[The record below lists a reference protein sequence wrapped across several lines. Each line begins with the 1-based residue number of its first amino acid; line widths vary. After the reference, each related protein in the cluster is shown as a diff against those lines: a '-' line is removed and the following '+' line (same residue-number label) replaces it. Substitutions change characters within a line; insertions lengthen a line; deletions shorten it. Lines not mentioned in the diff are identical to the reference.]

1 MRSSV
6 SVAIIALNEEKKI
19 RACLES
25 VRWANEIVLCDSGS
39 EDRTLESA
47 REQGARIYQ
56 DAWRG
61 FSGHKNLALTRCT
74 HPWALVLDADERVT
88 PALQEEIE
96 RILGDPEAL
105 DGYLIPRRNY
115 FLGQWVS
122 RCGWY
127 PDESIRL
134 FRRDR
139 GRFAERAVHEAVVV
153 DGRVGRL
160 TAPLDHF
167 TYDSIGDYLR
177 RMDRYST
184 LAAEELRRGGRS
196 VCLFDLIGRPA
207 WTFVR
212 MLLVQRG
219 WREGWRGVILSG
231 LYACYV
237 FSKYA
242 KLWELRD
249 AGRGPRGASHE
260 PRAESGEPKGKSREP
275 GATSRETRDERRG
288 VGA

>member
-6 SVAIIALNEEKKI
+6 SGAIIALNEEKKI

-39 EDRTLESA
+39 EDRTLEIA
-47 REQGARIYQ
+47 REQGARTYQ

-88 PALQEEIE
+88 PALRDEIE
-96 RILGDPEAL
+96 RVLGDPKAL

-127 PDESIRL
+127 PDESVRL

-153 DGRVGRL
+153 DGHVGRL
-160 TAPLDHF
+160 RSPLDHF

-196 VCLFDLIGRPA
+196 ACLFDLIGRPA

-242 KLWELRD
+242 KLWELR
-249 AGRGPRGASHE
+249 AASRGKTAEEQGSRGA
-260 PRAESGEPKGKSREP
+260 G
-275 GATSRETRDERRG
+275 ERRSG
-288 VGA
+288 GARERGDGEGAGE

>member
-6 SVAIIALNEEKKI
+6 SVAIIALNEERKI

-25 VRWANEIVLCDSGS
+25 VRWADEIVLCDSGS
-39 EDRTLESA
+39 GDRTLEIA
-47 REQGARIYQ
+47 REQGARTYQ
-56 DAWRG
+56 DDWLG
-61 FSGHKNLALTRCT
+61 FAGHKNLAVARCT
-74 HPWALVLDADERVT
+74 HPWALSLDADERVT
-88 PALQEEIE
+88 PALREEIE
-96 RILGDPEAL
+96 RVLADPAAL
-105 DGYLIPRRNY
+105 DGYLVPRRNY
-115 FLGQWVS
+115 FLGQWI
-122 RCGWY
+122 RGCGWY
-127 PDESIRL
+127 PDESVRL

-139 GRFAERAVHEAVVV
+139 GRFAERAVHEAVAV
-153 DGRVGRL
+153 DGRVGHL
-160 TAPLDHF
+160 TGPLEHF

-196 VCLFDLIGRPA
+196 ACLFDLIGRPA

-242 KLWELRD
+242 KLWELR
-249 AGRGPRGASHE
+249 ATSHE
-260 PRAESGEPKGKSREP
+260 PR
-275 GATSRETRDERRG
+275 DERRRG
-288 VGA
+288 DGRRGEGQGRCG